1 MNLEQL
7 LAGKTINVESEV
19 LKAAIEKN
27 LKEKTEKLVNSV
39 AGLLESFDSTLKANV
54 SRLRDLRR
62 QEKQQTE
69 LVTNINRA
77 FEYFK
82 VSGNPLPFYAASNN
96 HRGGEY
102 FLRNLDADVELRN
115 HDHEA
120 WKVPTDFQVK

>member
-7 LAGKTINVESEV
+7 LAGKPVNVESEV
-19 LKAAIEKN
+19 LKAAIAKN
-27 LKEKTEKLVNSV
+27 LRQKTENLVNAV
-39 AGLLESFDSTLKANV
+39 AGLLDSFEASLTSHVAT
-54 SRLRDLRR
+54 LRDLRR
-62 QEKQQTE
+62 QEKKQCE

-82 VSGNPLPFYAASNN
+82 VSGNPLPFYAANGR
-96 HRGGEY
+96 HRDGEY
-102 FLRNLDADVELRN
+102 FLRNIDADIELRN

>member
-7 LAGKTINVESEV
+7 LAGKQVAVESEV
-19 LKAAIEKN
+19 LKAAIAKN
-27 LKEKTEKLVNSV
+27 LKEKTENLVNSV
-39 AGLLESFDSTLKANV
+39 AGLLEQFDSTLSANV
-54 SRLRDLRR
+54 KVLRDLRR
-62 QEKQQTE
+62 QEKKQAE

-102 FLRNLDADVELRN
+102 FLRNLDADVELRS
-115 HDHEA
+115 HDHEC
-120 WKVPTDFQVK
+120 WKVPADFVAK